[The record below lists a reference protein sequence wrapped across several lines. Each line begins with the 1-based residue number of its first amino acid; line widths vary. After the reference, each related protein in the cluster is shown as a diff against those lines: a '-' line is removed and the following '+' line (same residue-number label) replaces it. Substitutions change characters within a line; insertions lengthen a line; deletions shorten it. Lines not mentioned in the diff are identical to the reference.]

1 MIKHEG
7 VRRLRLLGKLFLL
20 IGCLGILTAYAGS
33 WFFPVEWNE
42 LRQSSVLMFL
52 LPWLSQMAYL
62 GLLAWCGAWVL
73 DGFVSKG
80 E

>member
-7 VRRLRLLGKLFLL
+7 VRRLKLLGKSFLL
-20 IGCLGILTAYAGS
+20 IGCVCILASYAAS
-33 WFFPVEWNE
+33 WLLPAGWDA
-42 LRQSSVLMFL
+42 LRQSSLPMLL
-52 LPWLSQMAYL
+52 LPWVSQLAFY

-73 DGFVSKG
+73 EGFVSRG